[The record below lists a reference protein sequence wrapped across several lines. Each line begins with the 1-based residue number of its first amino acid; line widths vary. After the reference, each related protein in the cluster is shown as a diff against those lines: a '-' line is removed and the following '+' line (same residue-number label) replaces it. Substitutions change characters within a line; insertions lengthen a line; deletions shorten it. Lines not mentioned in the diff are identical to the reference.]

1 MLSEEWWWY
10 FSQMGTGGLTPRG
23 AGRSP
28 APGSQAGA
36 LRAGKLATLPA
47 GDSACW
53 QTAHRA
59 QAAAPRRI
67 LHRSDQSQPPAKGQ
81 EKHRQRSPGQRSPPV
96 ARPMAVAVG
105 SARAL
110 PPACRRAEPRALPL
124 CRRISCPRSKIHQFE
139 GASQCRAAAHRCAP
153 HDPRPHLGLPAPRC
167 PP

>member
-1 MLSEEWWWY
+1 MVVVFLSN
-10 FSQMGTGGLTPRG
+10 GHGRPDATRGGPKPCTREPSG
-23 AGRSP
+23 G
-28 APGSQAGA
+28 APGRQ
-36 LRAGKLATLPA
+36 A

-67 LHRSDQSQPPAKGQ
+67 LHRSDQPQPPAKGQ
-81 EKHRQRSPGQRSPPV
+81 EKRRQRSPGQRPPPV
-96 ARPMAVAVG
+96 ARLMTVAVG

-153 HDPRPHLGLPAPRC
+153 HAARPHLEVASSALPTIA
-167 PP
+167 

>member
-1 MLSEEWWWY
+1 MVVVFLSN
-10 FSQMGTGGLTPRG
+10 GHGRPDATRGGPKPCTREPSG
-23 AGRSP
+23 G
-28 APGSQAGA
+28 APGRQ
-36 LRAGKLATLPA
+36 A

-67 LHRSDQSQPPAKGQ
+67 LHRSDQPQPPAKGQ
-81 EKHRQRSPGQRSPPV
+81 EKRRQRSPGQRPPPV
-96 ARPMAVAVG
+96 ARLMTVAVG

-124 CRRISCPRSKIHQFE
+124 SAAAFRVQDLKFTNSKGQVSVSVCKSCAQTS
-139 GASQCRAAAHRCAP
+139 AAHRM
-153 HDPRPHLGLPAPRC
+153 PRALTSKLPAPRC